1 MAADFIMKGLEM
13 KQKDAHFQQAM
24 DNDLEWKRGS
34 DGLPTSYD
42 EGAIPQH
49 GSRDYRPSMR
59 MPLRR
64 PVESSD
70 GC

>member
-1 MAADFIMKGLEM
+1 MKGLEI
-13 KQKDAHFQQAM
+13 KQNNERFQQAM
-24 DNDLEWKRGS
+24 DYDLEWKRGS
-34 DGLPTSYD
+34 DGLPTSYH

-59 MPLRR
+59 MSLRR
-64 PVESSD
+64 PMESSD